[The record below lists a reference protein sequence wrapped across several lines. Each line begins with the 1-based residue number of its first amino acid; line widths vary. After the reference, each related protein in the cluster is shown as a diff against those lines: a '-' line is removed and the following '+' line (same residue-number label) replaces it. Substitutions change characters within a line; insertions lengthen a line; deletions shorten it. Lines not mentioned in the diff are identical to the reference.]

1 MTTTS
6 TRTRWIPGRST
17 TALTTLIVAGLLASA
32 SCASA
37 SSTPTTDDPTPSAPS
52 SSDTPASDTDQGRA
66 GAPLDRAFIYEVGP
80 ERARALAAMDTVST
94 VQVSGTAEVEVD
106 PDRARVLF
114 SVETEAE
121 TAEGAS
127 SRNAERMDAVLSA
140 LRQTE
145 MPGLQLETR
154 GYSLQPRYRRP
165 DSDDAPE
172 IDGFRASNM
181 VEATISA
188 PDSVGA
194 LVDAAIEAGANQ
206 VASLSFLASDT
217 EEARLQALRQAVE
230 RARTEAEA
238 IAGALGMSLGRA
250 LEVTGGA
257 DSPPGPVAVRMEALG
272 SFQSSP
278 TPVEP
283 GSQTVSASVT
293 VRYALRPG
301 GA

>member
-1 MTTTS
+1 MTTL
-6 TRTRWIPGRST
+6 
-17 TALTTLIVAGLLASA
+17 TALTTLVMSALLATA

-37 SSTPTTDDPTPSAPS
+37 SSTPTADRSSPPSPS
-52 SSDTPASDTDQGRA
+52 SSGTPSSDPADGSG

-80 ERARALAAMDTVST
+80 EQARAAADTVST
-94 VQVSGTAEVEVD
+94 VQVSGTARVEVE

-121 TAEGAS
+121 TAEEAGS
-127 SRNAERMDAVLSA
+127 LNAERMDGVLSA
-140 LRQTE
+140 LRATG
-145 MPGLQLETR
+145 MPGLELETR
-154 GYSLQPRYRRP
+154 AYSLQPRYRRP
-165 DSDDAPE
+165 DSGDAPE

-181 VEATISA
+181 VEATIST
-188 PDSVGA
+188 PDSVGV
-194 LVDAAIEAGANQ
+194 LVDAAIGAGANG
-206 VASLSFLASDT
+206 VTSLSFLASDT

-230 RARTEAEA
+230 RARAEAEA

-257 DSPPGPVAVRMEALG
+257 DSPPGPVSVRMEALG

-283 GSQTVSASVT
+283 GSQTISASVT
-293 VRYALRPG
+293 IRYALTQG